1 MGPRVARQCDKPVT
15 QLIQREHS
23 GGRKGKTVE
32 AGPSVRGK
40 EDQGLSCGGRHT
52 RSRGDYLRV
61 RWRGKPRED
70 VRGD

>member
-32 AGPSVRGK
+32 V
-40 EDQGLSCGGRHT
+40 GLSA
-52 RSRGDYLRV
+52 
-61 RWRGKPRED
+61 REEKRTK
-70 VRGD
+70 V

>member
-32 AGPSVRGK
+32 AGPSVREEK
-40 EDQGLSCGGRHT
+40 RT
-52 RSRGDYLRV
+52 KV
-61 RWRGKPRED
+61 
-70 VRGD
+70 